1 LSTGVAQRR
10 HDQDKTGSYD
20 AAAGRSGEPRWKWFS
35 FSPRLAVMAI
45 ALALMTFVSTALGG
59 AFALRHRD
67 RLHLILGFTAGVI
80 LGVVAFDVLPE
91 ISHLATTTNTDFK
104 VPMVALA
111 AGFLFFHGV
120 EKWLLVHFAHESEY
134 AGHQHR
140 HGPQESRSHDGKHH
154 ESIGLASALALAGH
168 SLTDGVAIGLAF
180 QVSHNVGFAV
190 AIAVIG
196 HDFADGLNT
205 VALMLTHGNNR
216 RRALGMLLLD
226 ALTPIAGAAL
236 TLLFTVPDRGLLIYL
251 GAFAGFLL
259 YIGASDILPEAHAEH
274 PSLAT
279 LALTVGGAGLI
290 YGIVGALP

>member
-1 LSTGVAQRR
+1 M
-10 HDQDKTGSYD
+10 
-20 AAAGRSGEPRWKWFS
+20 
-35 FSPRLAVMAI
+35 AVAI
-45 ALALMTFVSTALGG
+45 ALLTFVSTGVGG
-59 AFALRHRD
+59 LFALRHRD

-80 LGVVAFDVLPE
+80 VGVVAFDVLPE
-91 ISHLATTTNTDFK
+91 IAELAERTNTDFK
-104 VPMVALA
+104 VPMIALA

-120 EKWLLVHFAHESEY
+120 EKWLLVHFAHEAEY
-134 AGHQHR
+134 AGHR
-140 HGPQESRSHDGKHH
+140 HGPDRNHH
-154 ESIGLASALALAGH
+154 ESIGVASAIALAGH

-180 QVSHNVGFAV
+180 QVSHGVGFAV

-226 ALTPIAGAAL
+226 ALTPVVGAAL

-251 GAFAGFLL
+251 GVFAGFLL
-259 YIGASDILPEAHAEH
+259 YIGASDILPEAHADH

-279 LALTVGGAGLI
+279 LSLTIAGAGLI
-290 YGIVGALP
+290 YGVVGVLP